1 MILTN
6 TTSDSAIIT
15 VDIEGGTVPTNQIG
29 NVELT
34 FSENKHDIATVT
46 YGGFPGMAVVAYK
59 GLPVRITVGNN
70 EANLIEFTGYVAYV
84 EVESL
89 TRMGTVND
97 SLIQMAKVVC
107 FGSSYQMKPLRS
119 TTYANKTIKQLTEVI
134 AAKYN
139 FSYSVPNNNY
149 VFPLISQQAIS
160 DWELLVNTAKQI
172 GYAVTANTTHLSVY
186 DPFSYYIKSSPVTV
200 IRTLESDEG
209 VEKAPGN
216 IYEFNGFFG
225 DITPQGDTVDWTL
238 KSLDIKGKEIKV
250 SSTQNTPSGL
260 GTKLPTRFTHE
271 LGVNTTSKAAL
282 EQYVKQYSR
291 NSYGMTAVVK
301 VVGIS
306 TAMPGRLVLI
316 DSYNSEFDGYWLIEE
331 ATHHLNE
338 KHYITTL
345 KLKTDSI
352 NRTPLTVTKE
362 SPFKTPPPPKLSN
375 NLWKATTEEA
385 YVY

>member
-1 MILTN
+1 MIITN
-6 TTSDSAIIT
+6 TASDSAIIT
-15 VDIEGGTVPTNQIG
+15 VDIEGGTVPTTQIG

-59 GLPVRITVGNN
+59 GLPVRITIGNN
-70 EANLIEFTGYVAYV
+70 EANIIEFTGYVAYV

-107 FGSSYQMKPLRS
+107 FGSSYQMKPLRN
-119 TTYANKTIKQLTEVI
+119 TTYSKKTIKQLTESI

-149 VFPLISQQAIS
+149 VFPVISQQGIS
-160 DWELLVNTAKQI
+160 DWELLVNTATQI
-172 GYAVTANTTHLSVY
+172 GYSVTAHNTHLSVY
-186 DPFSYYIKSSPVTV
+186 DPFSFYVKSAPIT
-200 IRTLESDEG
+200 ILRTLEADEG
-209 VEKAPGN
+209 REKTPGN

-225 DITPQGDTVDWTL
+225 DITPQGEAVDWTL
-238 KSLDIKGKEIKV
+238 KSLDNLGKESKV
-250 SSTQNTPSGL
+250 SSTQSTPSGL
-260 GTKLPTRFTHE
+260 GTKLPSRFTHE
-271 LGVNTTSKAAL
+271 LTINTTSKASL
-282 EQYVKQYSR
+282 EQYVRKYNR
-291 NSYGMTAVVK
+291 DSYGMTAVVK

-345 KLKTDSI
+345 KIKTDSI
-352 NRTPLTVTKE
+352 NRTPLTLIKE
-362 SPFKTPPPPKLSN
+362 APFKNPPPSKLSN
-375 NLWKATTEEA
+375 SLWKATTEEA